1 MSELIVSYLI
11 RIHQSA
17 PYGFRVYADGQVDSY
32 QSSRYV
38 KAADGSITT
47 EALTPDWY
55 PLTSL
60 DGSQVQHAKRLVIE
74 SGAAQMPAGLNDSR
88 QPGTSD
94 RSSAE
99 WQIGTQDGIKTIAVP
114 EWVPDSPRGKAL
126 LDLEGQISDIIHAA
140 T

>member
-11 RIHQSA
+11 RRHQGTA
-17 PYGFRVYADGQVDSY
+17 HGFRVYADGQVESY

-47 EALTPDWY
+47 ESLTPDWY

-74 SGAAQMPAGLNDSR
+74 SGAPQMPTDLNESR
-88 QPGTSD
+88 QPDTSK

-99 WQIGTQDGIKTIAVP
+99 WQIGTQDGIKTIIVP
-114 EWVPDSPRGKAL
+114 EWVPDSPHGKAL
-126 LDLEGQISDIIHAA
+126 VELESQINEIIHAA